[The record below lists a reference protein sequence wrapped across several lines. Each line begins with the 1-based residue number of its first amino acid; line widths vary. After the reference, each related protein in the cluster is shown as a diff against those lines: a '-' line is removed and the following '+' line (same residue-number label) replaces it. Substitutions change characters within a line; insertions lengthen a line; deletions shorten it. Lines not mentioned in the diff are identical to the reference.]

1 MRAESPSLT
10 TSGPTDDVRE
20 REHAVTTVIRED
32 QVELTGLLYESSRR
46 STHDLSSGA
55 GRGERSTPSGRST
68 LAGRN
73 IAAARPMSPTTIR
86 ATIPSASERLPVA
99 RIDTRIVPAI
109 AVPKDEPRLDTLRD
123 RPEISPCSS
132 SGKLDCTTFT
142 EGVSMI
148 PRPEPTRNSPG
159 TKARML
165 SVALKRPSKSAM
177 PATVVTKPTTIKVF
191 CVRRLA
197 NRSAPKDVSRTP
209 SVAAVKMTP
218 VSIALYPRTVWR

>member
-86 ATIPSASERLPVA
+86 ATIASAYERFPVA
-99 RIDTRIVPAI
+99 RLDTRIVPAI
-109 AVPKDEPRLDTLRD
+109 AVPKDEPRLDALRD

-142 EGVSMI
+142 EGVSI
-148 PRPEPTRNSPG
+148 APTPRPISSSPG
-159 TKARML
+159 TKAQTL
-165 SVALKRPSKSAM
+165 SEARTRPSRSTSPARVTTK
-177 PATVVTKPTTIKVF
+177 PATISVF
-191 CVRRLA
+191 CGNRSARRLA
-197 NRSAPKDVSRTP
+197 ARDEARMP
-209 SVAAVKMTP
+209 SVAAVKTTP
-218 VSIALYPRTVWR
+218 VLIAL